1 MDTEGKEQKKKKR
14 KKNQKWMKFRHRVVT
29 EIARAILKP
38 ITILMFGV
46 KVEKFKEQGKR
57 PYLILMNHQT
67 TFDQF
72 FVGMSFKGP
81 LYYVATEDIFSN
93 GFVSS
98 LIRYLVAPIPIKK
111 QTTDV
116 AAVINCIK
124 VAKEG
129 GSIAIA
135 PEGNRTYSGKTEY
148 ISPTIAALARKI
160 KLPIALYRIEG
171 GYGVQPRWSDKNRK
185 GKMRSYVSKVIEPE
199 EYAAM
204 SNEELFSLIEQGLS
218 VNEGVADAVF
228 KSGKKA
234 EYLERAIYVCPYCGL
249 SEFESHG
256 NEIECKKCHKKI
268 RYGEDKTL
276 TGMGFEFPYRFVTE
290 WYEAQKTFISNL
302 DLTPY
307 TENPLYFD
315 RAKLSEV
322 IVYKRKQLLKK
333 DAEIKLYG
341 NRIEIDEDSDG
352 KISFP
357 FDEVTA
363 VSVLGRNKL
372 NIYHD
377 KRVYQLK
384 GDKRFN
390 ALKYVN
396 IYYHYKNRNRGVTN
410 GEFLGL

>member
-29 EIARAILKP
+29 ELARAILKP

-46 KVEKFKEQGKR
+46 KVEKFKEQGER

-199 EYAAM
+199 EYAVM
-204 SNEELFSLIEQGLS
+204 SNEELFSLI
-218 VNEGVADAVF
+218 
-228 KSGKKA
+228 
-234 EYLERAIYVCPYCGL
+234 
-249 SEFESHG
+249 
-256 NEIECKKCHKKI
+256 
-268 RYGEDKTL
+268 
-276 TGMGFEFPYRFVTE
+276 
-290 WYEAQKTFISNL
+290 
-302 DLTPY
+302 
-307 TENPLYFD
+307 
-315 RAKLSEV
+315 
-322 IVYKRKQLLKK
+322 
-333 DAEIKLYG
+333 
-341 NRIEIDEDSDG
+341 
-352 KISFP
+352 
-357 FDEVTA
+357 
-363 VSVLGRNKL
+363 
-372 NIYHD
+372 
-377 KRVYQLK
+377 
-384 GDKRFN
+384 
-390 ALKYVN
+390 
-396 IYYHYKNRNRGVTN
+396 
-410 GEFLGL
+410 